1 MLQKSRIAWLLALA
15 LAVAVHAGAA
25 FAQPYPSKPVR
36 LIVGF
41 PPGGGT
47 DIMARLLAA
56 KLPELLGQP
65 FVVENRPGAATNI
78 ATEFVAR
85 SAPDGYTVMV
95 TTSTVAINPAIYRKL
110 PFDVLRDFAP
120 VSIFSDSPN
129 VLVVRAGLAA
139 KSVDELIALARAKPG
154 VLNYSSAGTGTT
166 QHMTGELFKL
176 RTGTDI
182 VHVPFKGSGPSM
194 SSLLAGDVDMTFAN
208 IPVILPQVRAGRLR
222 ALAVAGD
229 KRSGLMPDV
238 PTMKEAGVDGV
249 EVTIWYGVLAPAA
262 TPREIVNVLADAVM
276 KAARSPDIRQRL
288 LDQGA
293 EPIGNTP
300 EEFAEAL
307 RAEVARWQQV
317 VAASG
322 IRAD

>member
-1 MLQKSRIAWLLALA
+1 MSRRFPIAWLLVMAFALGGPA
-15 LAVAVHAGAA
+15 L
-25 FAQPYPSKPVR
+25 AQPYPAKPVR
-36 LIVGF
+36 FVVGF

-56 KLPELLGQP
+56 KLPEFLGQP

-78 ATEFVAR
+78 ATEHVVR
-85 SAPDGYTVMV
+85 SAPDGYTILV
-95 TTSTVAINPAIYRKL
+95 TTATMAMNSSFYKKL
-110 PFDVLRDFAP
+110 PFDVLRDLAP

-129 VLVVRAGLAA
+129 VLVVRASLAA
-139 KSVDELIALARAKPG
+139 KDVGEVVALARAKPG

-182 VHVPFKGSGPSM
+182 VHVPFKGTGPS
-194 SSLLAGDVDMTFAN
+194 LTTLIAGDVDMTFAN
-208 IPVILPQVRAGRLR
+208 IPAILPHVRAGRLR

-229 KRSGLMPDV
+229 KRSDLMPEV
-238 PTMKEAGVDGV
+238 PTMKEASVDGV

-262 TPREIVNVLADAVM
+262 TPREVIDTLAAAVI
-276 KAARSPDIRQRL
+276 KAARSPDIRSRL
-288 LDQGA
+288 LEQGA

-300 EEFAEAL
+300 EEFARQL
-307 RAEVARWQQV
+307 RAEVARWNKV

-322 IRAD
+322 IRVD

>member
-1 MLQKSRIAWLLALA
+1 MSRRSPIAWLLVMAFAL
-15 LAVAVHAGAA
+15 GGPA
-25 FAQPYPSKPVR
+25 FAQTYPAKPVR
-36 LIVGF
+36 FVVGF

-56 KLPELLGQP
+56 KLPEFLGQP
-65 FVVENRPGAATNI
+65 IVVENRPGAASNI
-78 ATEFVAR
+78 ATEHVVR
-85 SAPDGYTVMV
+85 SAPDGYTILVATATMVMN
-95 TTSTVAINPAIYRKL
+95 SSFYKKL
-110 PFDVLRDFAP
+110 PFDVLRDLAP

-129 VLVVRAGLAA
+129 VLAVRASLAA
-139 KSVDELIALARAKPG
+139 KDVGEVVALARAKPG

-182 VHVPFKGSGPSM
+182 VHVPFKGTGPS
-194 SSLLAGDVDMTFAN
+194 LTTLIAGDVDMTFAN
-208 IPVILPQVRAGRLR
+208 IPAILPHVRAGRLR

-229 KRSGLMPDV
+229 KRSDLMPEV

-262 TPREIVNVLADAVM
+262 TPRDIVDTLAAAVI
-276 KAARSPDIRQRL
+276 KAARSPDIRSRL
-288 LDQGA
+288 LEQGA

-300 EEFAEAL
+300 EEFARQL
-307 RAEVARWQQV
+307 REEVARWNKV

-322 IRAD
+322 IRVD